1 MFLFISKEPHNMAF
15 RDVGKINS
23 LVVALV
29 KKGTLPSK
37 KKKRFFES
45 GEEKRKRWFSTD
57 GWTLETV
64 GKQQE
69 NAENVQNCSLL
80 DAYELHVSIIL
91 VLLLAGSASNKSR
104 KVSFQTPQRGKK
116 SDLYQ

>member
-1 MFLFISKEPHNMAF
+1 MAF
-15 RDVGKINS
+15 RDVGKVNG

-37 KKKRFFES
+37 KKKRSFES

-57 GWTLETV
+57 GWTVETV

-69 NAENVQNCSLL
+69 NAEM
-80 DAYELHVSIIL
+80 
-91 VLLLAGSASNKSR
+91 SR
-104 KVSFQTPQRGKK
+104 IARF
-116 SDLYQ
+116 

>member
-1 MFLFISKEPHNMAF
+1 MAF

-45 GEEKRKRWFSTD
+45 GEEKKKRWFSTD

-64 GKQQE
+64 GKQ
-69 NAENVQNCSLL
+69 
-80 DAYELHVSIIL
+80 
-91 VLLLAGSASNKSR
+91 
-104 KVSFQTPQRGKK
+104 
-116 SDLYQ
+116 